1 MAQAPSESGEIVVG
15 TIYEDCAYHPVLC
28 TAVHDDG
35 SVSGISL
42 IDASEPRNCA
52 PDGCGAVPLAVDDIV
67 LALRNFEAYVA
78 RRTEELR
85 AEAE

>member
-1 MAQAPSESGEIVVG
+1 MAHAPGESGEIFVG

-42 IDASEPRNCA
+42 IDSSEPRNCA
-52 PDGCGAVPLAVDDIV
+52 PVGCGAFPLSVDDIV
-67 LALRNFEAYVA
+67 LALRDFEAYVA
-78 RRTEELR
+78 RRTEDLR
-85 AEAE
+85 AEVE